1 MKKWNALL
9 NKLPT
14 IFSFLRAKSSVL
26 ETLLI
31 KKTQYYLIPYLLESV
46 TMGGL
51 ELRYF

>member
-1 MKKWNALL
+1 MEKWNALL

-14 IFSFLRAKSSVL
+14 IFSFFACEKLRFGNIVN
-26 ETLLI
+26 